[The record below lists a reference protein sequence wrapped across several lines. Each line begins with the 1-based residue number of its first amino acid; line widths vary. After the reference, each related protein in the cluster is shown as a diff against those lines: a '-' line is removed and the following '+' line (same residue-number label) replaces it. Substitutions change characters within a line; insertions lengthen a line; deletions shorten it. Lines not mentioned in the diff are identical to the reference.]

1 MRVWR
6 QIVCA
11 VMTGVLLNCGSL
23 YTTQPRFSR
32 GRAVVRKRPVAPS
45 APSPV
50 RHPMDVYKGRLAWPV
65 SGTVISGFGVQV
77 DPKYGTRVKNSGI
90 DISCAKGSPVR
101 AVWEGT
107 VSYAD
112 VFMGQGLMVI
122 LEHGGGYYSV
132 YSRLSEFRVRAGEK
146 VKSGAVLGL
155 SGELLHFELRIGG
168 KAVDPLE
175 WLEKR

>member
-1 MRVWR
+1 M
-6 QIVCA
+6 A
-11 VMTGVLLNCGSL
+11 GVLFNCAPL
-23 YTTQPRFSR
+23 YTTQPRYRR
-32 GRAVVRKRPVAPS
+32 GRQTIQQKTVSPARVVPS
-45 APSPV
+45 G
-50 RHPMDVYKGRLAWPV
+50 HPMDAYRGRLSWPV
-65 SGTVISGFGVQV
+65 TGTVISGFGLQV
-77 DPKYGTRVKNSGI
+77 DPKYGTKVKNSGI
-90 DISCAKGSPVR
+90 DISCPKGSPVR

-155 SGELLHFELRIGG
+155 SGELVHFELRIGG

>member
-1 MRVWR
+1 MQFSC

-77 DPKYGTRVKNSGI
+77 EPKYGTRVKNSGI

-122 LEHGGGYYSV
+122 LEHGGGYYTV
-132 YSRLSEFRVRAGEK
+132 YSRLSEIRVKPGARIKKGE
-146 VKSGAVLGL
+146 VLGF
-155 SGELLHFELRIGG
+155 SGEVLHFEFRIGG
-168 KAVDPLE
+168 KAVDPQD

>member
-1 MRVWR
+1 MRCLCRFGRAVFLL
-6 QIVCA
+6 ILLSCA
-11 VMTGVLLNCGSL
+11 SL
-23 YTTQPRFSR
+23 YTTQPRYRRFR
-32 GRAVVRKRPVAPS
+32 QTPRLKPAVPS
-45 APSPV
+45 QPTPA
-50 RHPMDVYKGRLAWPV
+50 RHPMDAYRGRLSWPV
-65 SGTVISGFGVQV
+65 TGTVISGFGLQV
-77 DPKYGTRVKNSGI
+77 DPKYGTKVKNSGI

-112 VFMGQGLMVI
+112 VFMGQGLMLI

-146 VKSGAVLGL
+146 VKTGAVLGL